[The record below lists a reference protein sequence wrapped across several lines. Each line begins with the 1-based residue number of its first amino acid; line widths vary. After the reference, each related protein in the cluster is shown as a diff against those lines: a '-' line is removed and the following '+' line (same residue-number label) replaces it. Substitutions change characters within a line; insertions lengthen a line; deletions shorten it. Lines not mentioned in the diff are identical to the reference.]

1 MARSLPCE
9 ILWHNPGFSNKDT
22 YNPPTVGRANS
33 SRTQALRVANLQD
46 EIQRTARHSRGS
58 KNRC

>member
-1 MARSLPCE
+1 MARSLPSE
-9 ILWHNPGFSNKDT
+9 ILWHNPGFSKDT
-22 YNPPTVGRANS
+22 YNPPTVGRAFS

-46 EIQRTARHSRGS
+46 EIQGTARHSRGS